1 LKQRTINKYDFIVVI
16 RHFQG
21 SENCACFQGPNIL
34 PMDSMDPTDEPHPR
48 FTTQACI
55 VSIGGDAL
63 SKKKCWKDREIS
75 PDGDRDCRIA
85 SRGLQ
90 GGFK

>member
-1 LKQRTINKYDFIVVI
+1 
-16 RHFQG
+16 
-21 SENCACFQGPNIL
+21 
-34 PMDSMDPTDEPHPR
+34 M
-48 FTTQACI
+48 QARI

-90 GGFK
+90 GGRVQVISTIIICINNINFGLIVPCGKELSKLQLSIRVWQRCFFV

>member
-1 LKQRTINKYDFIVVI
+1 
-16 RHFQG
+16 
-21 SENCACFQGPNIL
+21 
-34 PMDSMDPTDEPHPR
+34 MDSMDPTYEPHPR
-48 FTTQACI
+48 FTMQARI
-55 VSIGGDAL
+55 VNIGGDAL

-90 GGFK
+90 GGFKKLVQSLFILITSTLV